1 MDNSQKRNERRANA
15 GNNQS
20 AFRDVNEDVAA
31 LNRRWGTDTFPS
43 SFVCECPDPNCAER
57 ILLAHDEYERLRQN
71 PTRFF
76 VLPGHEVLEVE
87 DVVQRTARYFVVET
101 IGAAA
106 DVAAERN
113 TRTAQPT

>member
-1 MDNSQKRNERRANA
+1 MENSQKRNERRANA
-15 GNNQS
+15 AHNQS
-20 AFRDVNEDVAA
+20 TFRDINENVAA

-57 ILLAHDEYERLRQN
+57 ILLAHDEYEQLRQN

-87 DVVQRTARYFVVET
+87 DVVRRTPRYFVVQKLGT
-101 IGAAA
+101 AA
-106 DVAAERN
+106 DVAEERN